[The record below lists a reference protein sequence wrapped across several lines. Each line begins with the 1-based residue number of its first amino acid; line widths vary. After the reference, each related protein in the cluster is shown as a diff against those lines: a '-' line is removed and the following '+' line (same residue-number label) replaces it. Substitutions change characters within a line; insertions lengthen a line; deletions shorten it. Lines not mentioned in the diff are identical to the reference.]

1 MKCFSCPV
9 CKCYRILEHQTVQI
23 TSEISFEPREIIKR
37 PVNFNTVSTK
47 FVCASC
53 GWEIPAS
60 TYNGILKWVD
70 ENS

>member
-1 MKCFSCPV
+1 
-9 CKCYRILEHQTVQI
+9 VQI